1 MSKRSVTIW
10 LVRDTCRVEDNP
22 SLNLALETAG
32 QSGTACFALAC
43 LEPRRWEHYQFGLA
57 RTGSAWKS
65 FRANALIQLR
75 TELLQHD
82 ISLWIGAGDPSA
94 LVGQIREQFT
104 ISAIITDLP
113 LATEETE
120 ENRRLQNLGV
130 KVLTTQSDEL
140 FEATNIHSALE
151 RLPCSFTQFRKTIE
165 KDGSIVPTLPVKF
178 SALGSPVAQI
188 WLDPPELHEAR
199 NFDKHRYAQPGWQ
212 QYLES
217 GALSTYK
224 KTRNALE
231 GANMSSRLSAWLAH
245 GCLSVRRAWHDT
257 LEYEENYGAN
267 ESTYWLRFELLWRE
281 FFRWYSRHIGSALF
295 TKTSK
300 NDVCKVNQSESVL
313 FGNWCS
319 GNTGVDIIDAAMREL
334 KQTGWLSN
342 RGRQLVASHLIYE
355 YGLDWRL
362 GAAWFESQLVDFD
375 VASNW
380 GNWAYI
386 AGVGADPRGGRIFD
400 LESQAERY
408 DPKKTYRDRWLGLS
422 PQKSEH

>member
-10 LVRDTCRVEDNP
+10 LVRDTCRIEDNP
-22 SLNLALETAG
+22 GLNLALETAV
-32 QSGTACFALAC
+32 QSDTDCFALAC
-43 LEPRRWEHYQFGLA
+43 LEPRRWEHHQFGLA
-57 RTGSAWKS
+57 RTGAAWKC
-65 FRANALIQLR
+65 FRANALVQLR
-75 TELLQHD
+75 TQLQQHGL
-82 ISLWIGAGDPSA
+82 SLWIGADDPSA
-94 LVGQIREQFT
+94 LVTQIMDQFSV
-104 ISAIITDLP
+104 SAIVTDLP
-113 LATEETE
+113 LATEEAE

-130 KVLTTQSDEL
+130 KVLTIQSDEL
-140 FEATNIHSALE
+140 FEAANISSALE

-165 KDGSIVPTLPVKF
+165 KGECVVPAHPVML
-178 SALGSPVAQI
+178 STSTSSVAQK
-188 WLDPPELHEAR
+188 WTDPPELYEAR
-199 NFDKHRYAQPGWQ
+199 HFEEQQYAQPGWQ

-231 GANMSSRLSAWLAH
+231 GANTSSRLSAWLAH
-245 GCLSVRRAWHDT
+245 GCLSVRQAWHDT
-257 LEYEENYGAN
+257 LEYEDIYGAN

-281 FFRWYSRHIGSALF
+281 FFRWYSRQVGSTLF
-295 TKTSK
+295 TETGEDNVSQVI
-300 NDVCKVNQSESVL
+300 NSQPGL
-313 FGNWCS
+313 FRNWCS
-319 GNTGVDIIDAAMREL
+319 GNTDIDIIDAAMREL

-386 AGVGADPRGGRIFD
+386 AGVGADPRGGRIFN

-408 DPKKTYRDRWLGLS
+408 DPKKTYRERWLGLS
-422 PQKSEH
+422 Q